1 MDFNQIGKVQK
12 VKACIDKFQE
22 NHPKFPLFLK
32 AVSQDALKEG
42 TLMEITVTT
51 PDEKSYCTN
60 IRIKA
65 EDMEL
70 MEMLK
75 EIRK

>member
-1 MDFNQIGKVQK
+1 MDFNQIGKIQK

-75 EIRK
+75 EMGK